1 MLQENFM
8 THPQETQNF
17 YSSANSALD
26 STQGDSSN
34 QPHKQTKTA
43 EQIRENGQCIL
54 EDNSHH
60 DTIYL

>member
-43 EQIRENGQCIL
+43 EQIRVNGQCIL
-54 EDNSHH
+54 
-60 DTIYL
+60 